1 MDETWQ
7 AVHLPATQ
15 RLFITLDCD
24 MTRFVVLTT
33 PHEREYIV
41 KMTRFGRTAAIA
53 SAVAVSALLLSACS
67 GGGSSSGLS
76 GDLAGAGSSA
86 QGSAQESWIAAF
98 QTANEKVNITYDP
111 SGSGAGRT
119 QFIAGGVAF
128 AGSDSYL
135 SDDELKSTFV
145 GCAPSTL
152 PFEVPNYISPI
163 AVIYNVEGVKTLN
176 LDAATLA
183 KIFSGK
189 ITKWNDAA
197 IAALNAGVTLPD
209 LAITAVHRSDK
220 SGTTKNFTDYLNKVD
235 AADWA
240 EKAADVFPFKTG
252 EGAQG
257 TSGVVSA
264 VKNGKGTIGYAD
276 LSKAAGLGVA
286 NIKVGDKFV
295 APTAEGASK
304 VVAESTVVSGRDA
317 ADLAFKINRTTTDS
331 THYPLV
337 LVSYIIGCQTYA
349 DAKIAPL
356 VKAYATYL
364 VSPEGQAVAAKAAGS
379 APLTAELSKKATDIV
394 AAIK

>member
-1 MDETWQ
+1 
-7 AVHLPATQ
+7 
-15 RLFITLDCD
+15 
-24 MTRFVVLTT
+24 
-33 PHEREYIV
+33 
-41 KMTRFGRTAAIA
+41 MTRFGRTAAIA

-67 GGGSSSGLS
+67 GGGGTPALS
-76 GDLAGAGSSA
+76 GDFAGAGSSA

-111 SGSGAGRT
+111 AGSGAGRT

-135 SDDELKSTFV
+135 SDDELKKTFAA
-145 GCAPSTL
+145 CAPSTL

-163 AVIYNVEGVKTLN
+163 AVIYNVEGVKSLN

-183 KIFSGK
+183 KIFAGK
-189 ITKWNDAA
+189 ITKWNDSA
-197 IAALNAGVTLPD
+197 IAALNAGTTLPD

-235 AADWA
+235 AADWSA
-240 EKAADVFPFKTG
+240 KASDVFPFKTG

-264 VKNGKGTIGYAD
+264 VKSGKGTIGYAD
-276 LSKAAGLGVA
+276 LSKATGLGVA

-295 APTAEGASK
+295 APTAEGAAK

-317 ADLAFKINRTTTDS
+317 ADLAFTINRETTDP

-349 DAKIAPL
+349 DAKVAPL
-356 VKAYATYL
+356 VKAYATYM
-364 VSPEGQAVAAKAAGS
+364 VSAEGQAVAAKAAGS
-379 APLTAELSKKATDIV
+379 APLTAELSKKATDIL
-394 AAIK
+394 ATIK

>member
-1 MDETWQ
+1 MN
-7 AVHLPATQ
+7 
-15 RLFITLDCD
+15 
-24 MTRFVVLTT
+24 
-33 PHEREYIV
+33 
-41 KMTRFGRTAAIA
+41 RFGRVSAIA
-53 SAVAVSALLLSACS
+53 SAVAVSALLLTACSS
-67 GGGSSSGLS
+67 GGGTSNLA

-111 SGSGAGRT
+111 AGSGAGRT

-135 SDDELKSTFV
+135 SDEELKSTFAA
-145 GCAPSTL
+145 CAPSTL

-163 AVIYNVEGVKTLN
+163 AVIYNVEGVKSLN

-197 IAALNAGVTLPD
+197 IVALNPGTTLPD

-235 AADWA
+235 STNWSAAGN
-240 EKAADVFPFKTG
+240 DVFPFNTG

-257 TSGVVSA
+257 TSGMISA
-264 VKNGKGTIGYAD
+264 VTSGKGTIGYAD
-276 LSKAAGLGVA
+276 LSKATGLGIA

-295 APTAEGASK
+295 APTAEGAAQA
-304 VVAESTVVSGRDA
+304 VADSTVVSGRDA
-317 ADLAFKINRTTTDS
+317 ADLAFKINRATTNS
-331 THYPLV
+331 AHYPLV

-349 DAKIAPL
+349 DAAIAPL
-356 VKAYATYL
+356 VKAYVTYM
-364 VSPEGQAVAAKAAGS
+364 VSAEGQAVAAKAAGS
-379 APLTAELSKKATDIV
+379 APLTAELSKKATDII